1 MQNTLKEQLKYTN
14 LEGEAIH
21 INLVSQINIIFSL
34 KMKDVRSMSLNQVFT
49 AIERKE
55 LGLVVFCLFVF

>member
-34 KMKDVRSMSLNQVFT
+34 KMKDVRSMSLNQVFM